1 MSYFNFCGS
10 CGQKTSWI
18 IPAGDHNLRQVCS
31 ACDQIHYTN
40 PKIVCG
46 ALVTWDDK
54 VLLCRRA
61 IEPRYGY
68 WTLPAGY
75 MELGETMEQ
84 GAIRETWE
92 EAEAE
97 IEIGNLFCMYN
108 FPQIG
113 HVYVLFKAQLI
124 NGFFGNGPE
133 TIESRLFSES
143 EIPWSELA
151 FSSVSQT
158 LKHYF
163 HDRKKGKLEFHLENL
178 NPQMSQAYL
187 AKAIPA

>member
-1 MSYFNFCGS
+1 FCGS

-18 IPAGDHNLRQVCS
+18 IPAGDHNLRQVCTS
-31 ACDQIHYTN
+31 CHQIHYAN
-40 PKIVCG
+40 PKIVSG
-46 ALVTWDDK
+46 ALVTWQDK
-54 VLLCRRA
+54 VLLCRPA

-84 GAIRETWE
+84 GATRETWE
-92 EAEAE
+92 EAEAKIE
-97 IEIGNLFCMYN
+97 IEKLFCMYN

-124 NGFFGNGPE
+124 NGIFGNGPE
-133 TIESRLFSES
+133 TIESRLFSEN

-151 FSSVSQT
+151 FSSISQT

-163 HDRKKGKLEFHLENL
+163 HDRKKGALEFHLETL
-178 NPQMSQAYL
+178 NPQMSHTFL
-187 AKAIPA
+187 DNAIPA